1 MRNLTSTELEQC
13 AGGERAPGLRRPA
26 VAAEI
31 KAGVVEPF
39 DPVGQPLTLAA
50 EGAQGAKKPV

>member
-13 AGGERAPGLRRPA
+13 AGGEGAQGLKKPV

-31 KAGVVEPF
+31 KVGLAEPF
-39 DPVGQPLTLAA
+39 DPVGQPLTRAA
-50 EGAQGAKKPV
+50 DGSQGLRKPV